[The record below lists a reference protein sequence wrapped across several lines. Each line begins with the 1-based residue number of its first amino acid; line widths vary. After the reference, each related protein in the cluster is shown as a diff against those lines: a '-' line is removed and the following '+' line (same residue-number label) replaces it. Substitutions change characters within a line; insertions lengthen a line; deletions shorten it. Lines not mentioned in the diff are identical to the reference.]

1 MKKGMKRKKKL
12 EFTKITKIK
21 IFVKNPQSGGTP
33 AIDKIVKDKILVN
46 KLEDP
51 KSAKEKSVFV
61 SRFVNWKRVKN
72 NVKRLML

>member
-1 MKKGMKRKKKL
+1 M
-12 EFTKITKIK
+12 
-21 IFVKNPQSGGTP
+21 KNPQRGGTP

-61 SRFVNWKRVKN
+61 SRFVNWKSVKN
-72 NVKRLML
+72 KVKRLIL